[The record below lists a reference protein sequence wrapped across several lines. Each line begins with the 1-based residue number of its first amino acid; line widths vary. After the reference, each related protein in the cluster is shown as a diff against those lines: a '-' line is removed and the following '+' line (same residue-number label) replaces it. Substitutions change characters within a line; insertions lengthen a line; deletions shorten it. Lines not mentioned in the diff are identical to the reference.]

1 MTTDPLLASLLTAL
15 LGAGGLGSLGAAAGA
30 WWQRRRYRADARLVE
45 AQALATEEE
54 TKDAHWERQVRIL
67 TGHIIE
73 PLRAEVGGLRAEV
86 RQLRAE
92 VDVVRTRYWR
102 AITHIR
108 TLIAWAGALGHSSE
122 ELPPPP
128 PEIGADI

>member
-1 MTTDPLLASLLTAL
+1 MTSTDILPIL
-15 LGAGGLGSLGAAAGA
+15 AGGGAVTGLGTLLGA
-30 WWQRRRYRADARLVE
+30 WWQRRRYRADAHLIE

-54 TKDAHWERQVRIL
+54 TKDVHWERQVRTL
-67 TGHIIE
+67 TEHIIE
-73 PLRAEVGGLRAEV
+73 PLREEVGGLRAEV

-108 TLIAWAGALGHSSE
+108 TLIAWAGALGHSPD
-122 ELPPPP
+122 ELPPSP
-128 PEIGADI
+128 PEISADI

>member
-1 MTTDPLLASLLTAL
+1 MTSTDLLPIL
-15 LGAGGLGSLGAAAGA
+15 AGGGAVAGLSTLLGA

-108 TLIAWAGALGHSSE
+108 TLVAWAGAFGHSSE

-128 PEIGADI
+128 PEISADI